1 MGHVRKPLNHAAP
14 ITDWSTQCMI
24 IRLALTRLAQ
34 VMLWIGLTTAL
45 FVLLDLYT

>member
-1 MGHVRKPLNHAAP
+1 
-14 ITDWSTQCMI
+14 MI

-34 VMLWIGLTTAL
+34 LTLWIGLTTAL